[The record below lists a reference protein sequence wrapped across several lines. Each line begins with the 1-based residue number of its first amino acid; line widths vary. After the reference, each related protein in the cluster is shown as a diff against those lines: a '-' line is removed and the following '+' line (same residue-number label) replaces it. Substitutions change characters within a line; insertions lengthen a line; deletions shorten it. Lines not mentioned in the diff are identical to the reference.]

1 MHNNK
6 PTSTLQ
12 SGLAILI
19 LLRPKQ
25 WIKNLFVFSP
35 LVFSG
40 SLANT
45 SAIIEATI
53 ATIFFC
59 IASSTIYIINDYHDI
74 EKDRQHPVKSKTRPL
89 ASGAVSK
96 PTALIMFALM
106 AGFLFIGG
114 YLLTAALPIIAIYFF
129 INLLYTFHLKHQP
142 VIDIFTIAT
151 GFVLRVYAGA
161 MAINV
166 EVSTWMFV
174 TTLCLALFLASIKR
188 KKELTGSGT
197 AGRSVLQNYSVEL
210 VDKYAQMSSM
220 GALVFYS
227 LFVLSERSELA
238 VTIPF
243 VIFGLYRYW
252 FAVEQLDKGESPT
265 DALYTDWQL
274 GFTVICWAA
283 CCAYITITTSQV

>member
-1 MHNNK
+1 MSNSN
-6 PTSTLQ
+6 SNL
-12 SGLAILI
+12 SINGFVNLLI

-25 WIKNLFVFSP
+25 WIKNLFVLSP

-40 SLANT
+40 SLTNT
-45 SAIIEATI
+45 SAIIEVVV

-59 IASSTIYIINDYHDI
+59 IASSAIYIINDYHDI

-96 PTALIMFALM
+96 PAALILFAVLVGFMFV
-106 AGFLFIGG
+106 AG
-114 YLLTAALPIIAIYFF
+114 YMLTAALPIITLYFF
-129 INLLYTFHLKHQP
+129 INLLYTFFLKHQP

-161 MAINV
+161 MAIDV

-174 TTLCLALFLASIKR
+174 TTLCLALFLASVKR
-188 KKELTGSGT
+188 KKELMGSGT
-197 AGRSVLQNYSVEL
+197 AGRKVLKNYTVEL

-243 VIFGLYRYW
+243 VIYGLFRYW
-252 FAVEQLDKGESPT
+252 FTVEKLDKGESPT
-265 DALYTDWQL
+265 DALYSDWQL
-274 GFTVICWAA
+274 GFTVLCWAA
-283 CCAYITITTSQV
+283 CCAYIIVAAN

>member
-1 MHNNK
+1 MHKNSF
-6 PTSTLQ
+6 TFSRQ
-12 SGLAILI
+12 SYLDLLT

-35 LVFSG
+35 LIFSG
-40 SLANT
+40 SLTNA
-45 SAIIEATI
+45 SAVIEATI

-74 EKDRQHPVKSKTRPL
+74 EKDRLHPVKSKTRPL

-96 PTALIMFALM
+96 SAALILFSVLAS
-106 AGFLFIGG
+106 FLFIAG
-114 YLLTAALPIIAIYFF
+114 YELTPALPIIALYFI
-129 INLLYTFHLKHQP
+129 INILYTFYLKHEP
-142 VIDIFTIAT
+142 VIDIFTVAT
-151 GFVLRVYAGA
+151 CFVLRVYAGA
-161 MAINV
+161 MAIDI

-188 KKELTGSGT
+188 KKELTGVGT
-197 AGRSVLQNYSVEL
+197 AGRKVLSKYSVEL
-210 VDKYAQMSSM
+210 VDKYAQMSSL

-227 LFVLSERSELA
+227 LFVLSERPELA

-265 DALYTDWQL
+265 DALYSDWQL
-274 GFTVICWAA
+274 VITVISWAA
-283 CCAYITITTSQV
+283 CCAYIIVTTS

>member
-1 MHNNK
+1 M
-6 PTSTLQ
+6 Q
-12 SGLAILI
+12 SRLGLLT

-35 LVFSG
+35 LIFSG
-40 SLANT
+40 SFTNT
-45 SAIIEATI
+45 SSIIDATI
-53 ATIFFC
+53 AAIFFC

-74 EKDRQHPVKSKTRPL
+74 EKDRRHPVKSKTRPL

-96 PTALIMFALM
+96 PAALILFSAL
-106 AGFLFIGG
+106 ASFLFIAG
-114 YLLTAALPIIAIYFF
+114 YMLTPALPIIILYFI
-129 INLLYTFHLKHQP
+129 INLLYTFHLKHEP
-142 VIDIFTIAT
+142 VIDIFTIAA

-161 MAINV
+161 MAIHI

-188 KKELTGSGT
+188 KKELTGVGT
-197 AGRSVLQNYSVEL
+197 AGRKVLNKYSVEL
-210 VDKYAQMSSM
+210 IDKYAEMSSM

-227 LFVLSERSELA
+227 LFVLSERPELA

-265 DALYTDWQL
+265 DALYSDWQL
-274 GFTVICWAA
+274 AVTVLSWAA
-283 CCAYITITTSQV
+283 CCAYIIATKS

>member
-1 MHNNK
+1 MHKNN
-6 PTSTLQ
+6 STMKLT
-12 SGLAILI
+12 GLLM

-40 SLANT
+40 ELANGG
-45 SAIIEATI
+45 AIVAATI
-53 ATIFFC
+53 ATLFFC
-59 IASSTIYIINDYHDI
+59 LASSTVYIINDYHDI
-74 EKDRQHPVKSKTRPL
+74 EKDRLHPLKSKTRPL

-96 PTALIMFALM
+96 RAAITLLVILV
-106 AGFLFIGG
+106 GFLFIGG
-114 YLLTAALPIIAIYFF
+114 YKLTAALPIIVLYFC
-129 INLLYTFHLKHQP
+129 INLLYTFYLKHQP
-142 VIDIFTIAT
+142 VIDIFTIAA

-161 MAINV
+161 MAIDI

-188 KKELTGSGT
+188 KKELTGVGT
-197 AGRSVLQNYSVEL
+197 AGRKVLKEYSVDL
-210 VDKYAQMSSM
+210 VDRYAQMSSM

-227 LFVLSERSELA
+227 LFVLSERPELA

-243 VIFGLYRYW
+243 VIFGLFRYW

-265 DALYTDWQL
+265 DALYSDWQL
-274 GFTVICWAA
+274 GVTVVSWVA
-283 CCAYITITTSQV
+283 CCAYIILMQS

>member
-1 MHNNK
+1 MNNK
-6 PTSTLQ
+6 SFAFSLQ
-12 SGLAILI
+12 SCYALFS

-25 WIKNLFVFSP
+25 WIKNLFVLSP

-40 SLANT
+40 SLENT
-45 SAIIEATI
+45 SSIMEAVI
-53 ATIFFC
+53 AAIFFC

-74 EKDRQHPVKSKTRPL
+74 EKDRQHPVKSKSRPL

-96 PTALIMFALM
+96 PAAITMFVILTSV
-106 AGFLFIGG
+106 LFIGG
-114 YLLTAALPIIAIYFF
+114 YMLTSAMPIIILYFF
-129 INLLYTFHLKHQP
+129 INLLYTFYLKHQP

-188 KKELTGSGT
+188 KKELSGVGT
-197 AGRSVLQNYSVEL
+197 AGRTVLDKYSVDL

-243 VIFGLYRYW
+243 VIYGLFRYW
-252 FAVEQLDKGESPT
+252 YTVDQLDKGESPT
-265 DALYTDWQL
+265 DALYSDWQL
-274 GFTVICWAA
+274 GVTVVSWAV
-283 CCAYITITTSQV
+283 CCSYIIVWAN

>member
-1 MHNNK
+1 MHKNN
-6 PTSTLQ
+6 PTLSLRGGFALL
-12 SGLAILI
+12 S

-40 SLANT
+40 SLT
-45 SAIIEATI
+45 STSSIIEATI
-53 ATIFFC
+53 AAIFFC
-59 IASSTIYIINDYHDI
+59 VASSTIYIINDYHDI
-74 EKDRQHPVKSKTRPL
+74 EKDRLHPVKSKTRPL

-96 PTALIMFALM
+96 RSAIIMFVGLAC
-106 AGFLFIGG
+106 FLFIGG
-114 YLLTAALPIIAIYFF
+114 YLLTDALPIIILYFI
-129 INLLYTFHLKHQP
+129 INILYTFYLKHQP

-161 MAINV
+161 MAIDI

-174 TTLCLALFLASIKR
+174 TTLCLALFLASVKR

-197 AGRSVLQNYSVEL
+197 AGRTVLQNYSVEL
-210 VDKYAQMSSM
+210 VDKYALMSSM

-238 VTIPF
+238 ATIPF
-243 VIFGLYRYW
+243 VIFGLFRYW
-252 FAVEQLDKGESPT
+252 FTVEQLDKGESPT
-265 DALYTDWQL
+265 DALYSDWQL
-274 GFTVICWAA
+274 GVTVLAWVA
-283 CCAYITITTSQV
+283 CCAYIIVTAS

>member
-1 MHNNK
+1 MFKNNS
-6 PTSTLQ
+6 TSSLH
-12 SGLAILI
+12 SSLALLK

-40 SLANT
+40 SLTNT
-45 SAIIEATI
+45 SSVIEAAI
-53 ATIFFC
+53 ATLFFC
-59 IASSTIYIINDYHDI
+59 IASSSIYIINDYHDI
-74 EKDRQHPVKSKTRPL
+74 EKDRQHPVKSKSRPL

-96 PTALIMFALM
+96 PAALIMFAVL
-106 AGFLFIGG
+106 ASFLFIGG
-114 YLLTAALPIIAIYFF
+114 YKLTAALPIIILYFF
-129 INLLYTFHLKHQP
+129 INLLYTFYLKHQP

-161 MAINV
+161 MAIQV

-197 AGRSVLQNYSVEL
+197 AGRKVLSKYSVEL

-238 VTIPF
+238 ATIPF
-243 VIFGLYRYW
+243 VIYGLYRYW
-252 FAVEQLDKGESPT
+252 FTVEQLDKGESPT
-265 DALYTDWQL
+265 DALYSDWQL

-283 CCAYITITTSQV
+283 CCAYIIVTTSS

>member
-1 MHNNK
+1 MHKNN
-6 PTSTLQ
+6 STFSMRGCLD
-12 SGLAILI
+12 LLT

-25 WIKNLFVFSP
+25 WIKNLFVLSP

-40 SLANT
+40 SLTNT
-45 SAIIEATI
+45 SSIIEAVI

-59 IASSTIYIINDYHDI
+59 IASSAVYIINDYHDI
-74 EKDRQHPVKSKTRPL
+74 EKDRLHPVKSKTRPL

-96 PTALIMFALM
+96 SAALVLFLVLVSVLFTA
-106 AGFLFIGG
+106 G
-114 YLLTAALPIIAIYFF
+114 YKLTAAFPIIILYFI
-129 INLLYTFHLKHQP
+129 INMLYTFYLKHQP

-161 MAINV
+161 MAIDI

-174 TTLCLALFLASIKR
+174 TTLCLALFLASVKR
-188 KKELTGSGT
+188 KKELTGVGT
-197 AGRSVLQNYSVEL
+197 AGRKVLNKYSVEL

-227 LFVLSERSELA
+227 LFVLSERPELA
-238 VTIPF
+238 ATIPF

-252 FAVEQLDKGESPT
+252 FAVDQLDKGESPT
-265 DALYTDWQL
+265 DALYSDWQL
-274 GFTVICWAA
+274 GVTVLSWAA
-283 CCAYITITTSQV
+283 CCAYIIATKS

>member
-1 MHNNK
+1 MFKNNISFSVK
-6 PTSTLQ
+6 SFP
-12 SGLAILI
+12 GLLA

-40 SLANT
+40 SLNNI
-45 SAIIEATI
+45 SDIVEATI
-53 ATIFFC
+53 AMLFFC
-59 IASSTIYIINDYHDI
+59 IASSTIYIINDYHDL

-96 PTALIMFALM
+96 PAALILFFTLASFLLV
-106 AGFLFIGG
+106 AG
-114 YLLTAALPIIAIYFF
+114 YMLTPALPIIILYFF
-129 INLLYTFHLKHQP
+129 INILYTFYLKNKP

-161 MAINV
+161 MAIDV

-174 TTLCLALFLASIKR
+174 TTLCLALFLASVKR
-188 KKELTGSGT
+188 KKELTGVGT
-197 AGRSVLQNYSVEL
+197 AGRKVLSEYSVEL

-227 LFVLSERSELA
+227 LFVLSEKSELA

-252 FAVEQLDKGESPT
+252 YAVEKLDKGESPT
-265 DALYTDWQL
+265 DALYSDWQL
-274 GFTVICWAA
+274 GMTVLIWVA
-283 CCAYITITTSQV
+283 CCAYIIITTG

>member
-1 MHNNK
+1 MQNC
-6 PTSTLQ
+6 L
-12 SGLAILI
+12 GLLT

-40 SLANT
+40 NLTNI
-45 SAIIEATI
+45 SAIVDATI
-53 ATIFFC
+53 ATLFFC

-96 PTALIMFALM
+96 PAALILFVMM
-106 AGFLFIGG
+106 ASFLFVGG
-114 YLLTAALPIIAIYFF
+114 YLLTAALPIIALYFF
-129 INLLYTFHLKHQP
+129 INLLYTFYLKHKP

-174 TTLCLALFLASIKR
+174 TTLCLALFLASVKR

-197 AGRSVLQNYSVEL
+197 AGRNVLSEYSVEL
-210 VDKYAQMSSM
+210 VDKYAQMSAM

-227 LFVLSERSELA
+227 LFVLSEKSELA

-243 VIFGLYRYW
+243 VIYGLYRYW
-252 FAVEQLDKGESPT
+252 FTVEQLDKGESPT
-265 DALYTDWQL
+265 DALYSDWQL
-274 GFTVICWAA
+274 GVTVLIWVA
-283 CCAYITITTSQV
+283 CCAYIIVTTS

>member
-1 MHNNK
+1 MNKNNVTFSIK
-6 PTSTLQ
+6 SCPDL
-12 SGLAILI
+12 LI

-35 LVFSG
+35 LIFSG
-40 SLANT
+40 SLTNT
-45 SAIIEATI
+45 PAIIEATI
-53 ATIFFC
+53 ATLFFC

-74 EKDRQHPVKSKTRPL
+74 EKDRLHPVKSKTRPL

-96 PTALIMFALM
+96 PAAIILFLVLTS
-106 AGFLFIGG
+106 FLFIAG
-114 YLLTAALPIIAIYFF
+114 YKLTAALPIIILYFF
-129 INLLYTFHLKHQP
+129 INLLYTFYLKHQP

-161 MAINV
+161 MAIDV

-188 KKELTGSGT
+188 KKELTAVGT
-197 AGRSVLQNYSVEL
+197 AGRNVLSKYSVEL

-227 LFVLSERSELA
+227 LFVLSEKSELA

-243 VIFGLYRYW
+243 VIYGLYRYW
-252 FAVEQLDKGESPT
+252 FTVEQTDKGESPT
-265 DALYTDWQL
+265 DALYSDWQL
-274 GFTVICWAA
+274 GFTVLIWAA
-283 CCAYITITTSQV
+283 CCAYIIVTTS

>member
-1 MHNNK
+1 MNENNF
-6 PTSTLQ
+6 TFSMR
-12 SGLAILI
+12 SGLDLLI

-40 SLANT
+40 SFTDT
-45 SAIIEATI
+45 SAILDATI
-53 ATIFFC
+53 AAVFFC

-74 EKDRQHPVKSKTRPL
+74 EKDRCHPVKSKTRPL

-96 PTALIMFALM
+96 PAAIIVFLALVS
-106 AGFLFIGG
+106 FLFIAG
-114 YLLTAALPIIAIYFF
+114 YKLTAALPIIILYFF
-129 INLLYTFHLKHQP
+129 INLLYTFYLKHQP
-142 VIDIFTIAT
+142 VIDIFTIAA

-161 MAINV
+161 MAINI

-174 TTLCLALFLASIKR
+174 TTLCLALFLASVKR
-188 KKELTGSGT
+188 KKELTAVGTSG
-197 AGRSVLQNYSVEL
+197 REVLNKYSVEL

-238 VTIPF
+238 ATIPF
-243 VIFGLYRYW
+243 VIYGLYRYW
-252 FAVEQLDKGESPT
+252 FTVEQLDRGESPT
-265 DALYTDWQL
+265 DALYADWQL
-274 GFTVICWAA
+274 GLTVVGWAA
-283 CCAYITITTSQV
+283 CCAYIIATAS

>member
-1 MHNNK
+1 MR
-6 PTSTLQ
+6 
-12 SGLAILI
+12 SGLDLLI

-40 SLANT
+40 SFTDT
-45 SAIIEATI
+45 SAILDATI
-53 ATIFFC
+53 AAVFFC

-74 EKDRQHPVKSKTRPL
+74 EKDRCHPVKSKTRPL

-96 PTALIMFALM
+96 PAAIIVFLALVS
-106 AGFLFIGG
+106 FLFIAG
-114 YLLTAALPIIAIYFF
+114 YKLTAALPIIILYFF
-129 INLLYTFHLKHQP
+129 INLLYTFYLKHQP
-142 VIDIFTIAT
+142 VIDIFTIAA

-161 MAINV
+161 MAINI

-174 TTLCLALFLASIKR
+174 TTLCLALFLASVKR
-188 KKELTGSGT
+188 KKELTAVGTSG
-197 AGRSVLQNYSVEL
+197 REVLNKYSVEL

-238 VTIPF
+238 ATIPF
-243 VIFGLYRYW
+243 VIYGLYRYW
-252 FAVEQLDKGESPT
+252 FTVEQLDRGESPT
-265 DALYTDWQL
+265 DALYADWQL
-274 GFTVICWAA
+274 GLTVVGWAA
-283 CCAYITITTSQV
+283 CCAYIIATAS

>member
-1 MHNNK
+1 MHKNN
-6 PTSTLQ
+6 STFSMQSCIALLQ
-12 SGLAILI
+12 

-25 WIKNLFVFSP
+25 WIKNFFVFSP

-40 SLANT
+40 SVTNT
-45 SAIIEATI
+45 AAIIEATI
-53 ATIFFC
+53 ATLFFC
-59 IASSTIYIINDYHDI
+59 IASSTVYIINDYHDI
-74 EKDRQHPVKSKTRPL
+74 EKDRLHPVKSKTRPL

-96 PTALIMFALM
+96 RAAIILCVALAS
-106 AGFLFIGG
+106 FLFIGG
-114 YLLTAALPIIAIYFF
+114 YLLTKALPIIVLYFF
-129 INLLYTFHLKHQP
+129 INLLYTFYLKHQP
-142 VIDIFTIAT
+142 VVDIFTIAI

-197 AGRSVLQNYSVEL
+197 AGRKVLGQYSVEL

-220 GALVFYS
+220 GALIFYS
-227 LFVLSERSELA
+227 LYVLSTKPALA

-243 VIFGLYRYW
+243 VIFGLFRYW
-252 FAVEQLDKGESPT
+252 FTVEQLDKGESPT
-265 DALYTDWQL
+265 DALYSDWQL
-274 GFTVICWAA
+274 GLTVIGWAA
-283 CCAYITITTSQV
+283 CCAYIIVAKA

>member
-1 MHNNK
+1 MYKNNV
-6 PTSTLQ
+6 TL
-12 SGLAILI
+12 SIKSCLDLLT

-35 LVFSG
+35 LIFSG
-40 SLANT
+40 SIT
-45 SAIIEATI
+45 SPSAIIEATV

-59 IASSTIYIINDYHDI
+59 VASSSIYIINDYHDI
-74 EKDRQHPVKSKTRPL
+74 EKDRLHPVKSKTRPL

-96 PTALIMFALM
+96 RAAIILFIVM
-106 AGFLFIGG
+106 AGFLFIVGPQ
-114 YLLTAALPIIAIYFF
+114 LSSALPIIILYFV
-129 INLLYTFHLKHQP
+129 INILYTFYLKHQP

-161 MAINV
+161 MAIDV

-174 TTLCLALFLASIKR
+174 TTLCLALFLASVKR
-188 KKELTGSGT
+188 KKELTGVGT
-197 AGRSVLQNYSVEL
+197 AGRKVLSKYSVEL

-227 LFVLSERSELA
+227 LFVLSERPELA

-243 VIFGLYRYW
+243 VIYGLFRYW
-252 FAVEQLDKGESPT
+252 FTVEQLDRGESPT
-265 DALYTDWQL
+265 DALYSDWQL
-274 GFTVICWAA
+274 GITVICWAA
-283 CCAYITITTSQV
+283 TCAYIIVSTS

>member
-1 MHNNK
+1 MNK
-6 PTSTLQ
+6 STIRSCLD
-12 SGLAILI
+12 LLT

-35 LVFSG
+35 LIFSG
-40 SLANT
+40 SLTNVT
-45 SAIIEATI
+45 AIIEATI

-74 EKDRQHPVKSKTRPL
+74 EKDRLHPVKSKKRPL

-96 PTALIMFALM
+96 RAAIVLFLVLAS
-106 AGFLFIGG
+106 FLFIGG
-114 YLLTAALPIIAIYFF
+114 YKLTAALPIIILYFF
-129 INLLYTFHLKHQP
+129 INLLYTFYLKHEP

-161 MAINV
+161 MAINI

-174 TTLCLALFLASIKR
+174 TTLCLALFLASVKR
-188 KKELTGSGT
+188 KKELTGVGT
-197 AGRSVLQNYSVEL
+197 AGRKVLRKYSVEL

-243 VIFGLYRYW
+243 VIYGLYRYW
-252 FAVEQLDKGESPT
+252 FTVEQLDRGESPT
-265 DALYTDWQL
+265 DALYADWQL
-274 GFTVICWAA
+274 GLTVISWAA
-283 CCAYITITTSQV
+283 CCAYIIATTS

>member
-1 MHNNK
+1 MHTNNASSPLK
-6 PTSTLQ
+6 T
-12 SGLAILI
+12 GLGLLK

-25 WIKNLFVFSP
+25 WIKNLFVLSP

-40 SLANT
+40 SLTNT
-45 SAIIEATI
+45 ASIVEALI
-53 ATIFFC
+53 ATLFFC

-74 EKDRQHPVKSKTRPL
+74 EKDRLHPIKSKKRPL

-96 PTALIMFALM
+96 RTAIIAFVILAS
-106 AGFLFIGG
+106 FLFIAG
-114 YLLTAALPIIAIYFF
+114 YNLTAALPIIALYFF
-129 INLLYTFHLKHQP
+129 INLLYTFYLKHQP

-174 TTLCLALFLASIKR
+174 TTLCLALFLASVKR

-197 AGRSVLQNYSVEL
+197 VGRTVLNKYSVEL

-227 LFVLSERSELA
+227 LFVLSAKPELA

-243 VIFGLYRYW
+243 VIYGLFRYW
-252 FAVEQLDKGESPT
+252 FTVEQLDQGESPT
-265 DALYTDWQL
+265 DALYSDWQL
-274 GFTVICWAA
+274 GLTVVSWAA
-283 CCAYITITTSQV
+283 CCAYIIISSS

>member
-1 MHNNK
+1 MHRNDF
-6 PTSTLQ
+6 TCSVRSSLD
-12 SGLAILI
+12 LLI

-25 WIKNLFVFSP
+25 WIKNFFVFSP
-35 LVFSG
+35 LIFSG
-40 SLANT
+40 SLTNP
-45 SAIIEATI
+45 SAIVEATI

-59 IASSTIYIINDYHDI
+59 IASSSIYLINDYHDI
-74 EKDRQHPVKSKTRPL
+74 EKDRLHPVKSKTRPL

-96 PTALIMFALM
+96 PAAFILFLVLAS
-106 AGFLFIGG
+106 FLFAGG
-114 YLLTAALPIIAIYFF
+114 YKLTAAFPIIILYFF
-129 INLLYTFHLKHQP
+129 INLLYTFYLKHEP

-161 MAINV
+161 MAIDV

-174 TTLCLALFLASIKR
+174 TTLCLALFLASVKR
-188 KKELTGSGT
+188 KKELTGVGT
-197 AGRSVLQNYSVEL
+197 AGRKVLSKYSVEL

-243 VIFGLYRYW
+243 VIYGMYRYW
-252 FAVEQLDKGESPT
+252 FAVEQLDRGESPT
-265 DALYTDWQL
+265 DALYSDWQL
-274 GFTVICWAA
+274 SVTVICWAA
-283 CCAYITITTSQV
+283 SCAYIIVTTS